1 MHKIS
6 NLYYFGT
13 TLYVYLTLPP
23 SNIRSLRLYV
33 QHQLYVM
40 QALWL
45 LARKQP
51 QSLHDFV

>member
-13 TLYVYLTLPP
+13 TFYMYLTLPT
-23 SNIRSLRLYV
+23 SNIRSLRLYI
-33 QHQLYVM
+33 HQLYVM
-40 QALWL
+40 QDLWL

-51 QSLHDFV
+51 QSLHEFV